1 MTLYMSLRTSY
12 EIVYDMGIDGANI
25 YPVRDPEE
33 MGNVPFTSA
42 RVEEGVPFYCNVL
55 IVSACSVLLYKTLI

>member
-12 EIVYDMGIDGANI
+12 GIVYDMGIDGANV

-33 MGNVPFTSA
+33 MEMCRLRPPALKRASRF
-42 RVEEGVPFYCNVL
+42 
-55 IVSACSVLLYKTLI
+55 IVTY